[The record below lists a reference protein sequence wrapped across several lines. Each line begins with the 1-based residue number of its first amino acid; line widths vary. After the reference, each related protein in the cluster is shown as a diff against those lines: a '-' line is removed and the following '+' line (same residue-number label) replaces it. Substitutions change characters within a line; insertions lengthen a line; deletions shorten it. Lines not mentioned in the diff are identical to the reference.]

1 MSLRRLIQDRELDL
15 LDGTK
20 LLNHDKFDLLRS
32 ELESKKYEHNSK
44 ILRIHPSFRIIATAE
59 PPNPK
64 SSFNAEPSTSSTPQL
79 LPGSG
84 SKTSNTEW
92 LNSEVLNLFL
102 YQQIEPLNLT
112 YEREILSKKFKL
124 NNKHEKLL
132 DLMEQLK
139 QSGQEEMQLRHVSKL
154 FSLRKLV
161 RISNKLEKHPS
172 LDLRELVENAMLFKF
187 MPQLNKQIVNDFL
200 KRNNLS
206 EIELNKDESLDE
218 LKKNLDLKK
227 LFSNEKT
234 TDEKSLNELA
244 KIPDTLFYENKL
256 HTTILHNLMR
266 DFDLGEH
273 ILLIGNQGTGKN
285 KLVDKFLM
293 LTNKPRE

>member
-20 LLNHDKFDLLRS
+20 LLNHDKFDLLKN
-32 ELESKKYEHNSK
+32 ELESKKVQHDSK

-64 SSFNAEPSTSSTPQL
+64 SSFNAEPSTSTTPSG
-79 LPGSG
+79 PG

-139 QSGQEEMQLRHVSKL
+139 QSGQEEIQLRHVSKL

-161 RISNKLEKHPS
+161 RLSNKLEKHPS

-200 KRNNLS
+200 RRNNLS
-206 EIELNKDESLDE
+206 EIELNKEESLNE

-227 LFSNEKT
+227 LFSKERT

-244 KIPDTLFYENKL
+244 KIPDTLFYDNKL
-256 HTTILHNLMR
+256 HTTILNNIMR

-273 ILLIGNQGTGKN
+273 LLLIGNQGTGKN

>member
-20 LLNHDKFDLLRS
+20 LLNHDKFDSLNN
-32 ELESKKYEHNSK
+32 ELKVKLDSK

-64 SSFNAEPSTSSTPQL
+64 SSFTTETSTTPSTPSTASS
-79 LPGSG
+79 SSS
-84 SKTSNTEW
+84 SKPSNTEW

-102 YQQIEPLNLT
+102 YQQIEPLSLT

-139 QSGQEEMQLRHVSKL
+139 QSGQEEIQLRHVSKL

-161 RISNKLEKHPS
+161 RLSNKLEKYPS
-172 LDLRELVENAMLFKF
+172 LDLKELVENACLFKF
-187 MPQLNKQIVNDFL
+187 MPQLNKQIVSDFL
-200 KRNNLS
+200 SRTNLSQMELSQEESLS
-206 EIELNKDESLDE
+206 EI
-218 LKKNLDLKK
+218 KKNLFL
-227 LFSNEKT
+227 SEKT
-234 TDEKSLNELA
+234 TKEKSLDELA

-256 HTTILHNLMR
+256 HTTILNNLMR
-266 DFDLGEH
+266 DFELGEH
-273 ILLIGNQGTGKN
+273 LLLIGNFEI
-285 KLVDKFLM
+285 KLK
-293 LTNKPRE
+293 